1 MILTIFQTLLDAG
14 ANIEARMESE
24 ATPLLIAALHG
35 SFNALKV
42 SAILREGVNG
52 VVWV

>member
-1 MILTIFQTLLDAG
+1 MIFTEFQTLLDAG
-14 ANIEARMESE
+14 ADVEARMESE

-42 SAILREGVNG
+42 RPILQVGANG